1 MTSLTLPISD
11 EFKNSLKVFMWINW
25 SEIAREEA
33 IKKLIFESYMRTG
46 DITDRQ
52 WEFCEKIDWHP
63 VDELP
68 LKEEFIKKLDKIK
81 KEKGIKFKNIDELR
95 RIIENKM
102 YAYEIMPP
110 LQRILNKLSKK
121 DKNLYEIIMNKIE
134 EIIEN
139 PYHYKPLKYDLAG
152 ERRVHIMKSFVLKF
166 GIDEQKKI
174 VRFIFFGHHDEAF
187 RR

>member
-1 MTSLTLPISD
+1 
-11 EFKNSLKVFMWINW
+11 
-25 SEIAREEA
+25 
-33 IKKLIFESYMRTG
+33 
-46 DITDRQ
+46 
-52 WEFCEKIDWHP
+52 
-63 VDELP
+63 
-68 LKEEFIKKLDKIK
+68 
-81 KEKGIKFKNIDELR
+81 
-95 RIIENKM
+95 M